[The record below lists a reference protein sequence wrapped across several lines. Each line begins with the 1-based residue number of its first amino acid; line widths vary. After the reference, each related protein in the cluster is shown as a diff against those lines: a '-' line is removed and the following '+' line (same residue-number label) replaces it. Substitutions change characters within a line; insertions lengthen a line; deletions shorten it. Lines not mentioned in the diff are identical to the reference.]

1 MTAGPGLVG
10 ALLVGMAGAKAVS
23 LATGAD
29 LVGVNHLEGHY
40 WANFLEHGRPN
51 PPYVALIVSGGH
63 TMLVHM
69 PEMFHHVVMGQTLD
83 DAAGEAFDKVARLIG
98 LGFPGGPALDAMA
111 RQGDPHAIRFPRA
124 MEDSGDFDFSMSGLK
139 TAVLRHVK
147 SAQAAGQDLH
157 LPDLAAS
164 FQEAIVDVQVTK
176 TIAAAKA
183 VRAPTVLLG
192 GGVVANTRLRERM
205 AAAGEQEGLGVLFPS
220 MPLCTDNAAMIAC
233 LGAAR
238 WARGERTVARHR
250 RRSATK
256 VECVSTV
263 LVTGGA
269 GFIGSHLADRLLAE
283 GHRVISVDDL
293 TTGRIANLVDARGYG
308 KEFTFFNMDVR
319 ADGLRPLFERHR
331 PEIVFHLAAQS
342 GVRPSLEDPVLDASI
357 NVMGTL
363 NVLECAARFGR
374 ARSSTRRAVAR
385 STANLGAF
393 RPRNRAPRARIHS
406 SPYGISKKVVL
417 DYLGFYQRYRGLDFT
432 ALALGNVYGP
442 RQDPNGEAGV
452 IAIFASR
459 MLAGEPITIFGDGNQ
474 TRDYVFIDDV
484 VHAFVQ
490 AIDRGPGKVVN
501 IGTGLEASVNH
512 VFRLLADIIGYG
524 AEPAFGPLPPGELR
538 RIALDI
544 ASASNAIA
552 WKPWTH
558 LEDGL
563 AETVAYLKGV

>member
-1 MTAGPGLVG
+1 
-10 ALLVGMAGAKAVS
+10 
-23 LATGAD
+23 
-29 LVGVNHLEGHY
+29 
-40 WANFLEHGRPN
+40 
-51 PPYVALIVSGGH
+51 
-63 TMLVHM
+63 
-69 PEMFHHVVMGQTLD
+69 
-83 DAAGEAFDKVARLIG
+83 
-98 LGFPGGPALDAMA
+98 
-111 RQGDPHAIRFPRA
+111 
-124 MEDSGDFDFSMSGLK
+124 
-139 TAVLRHVK
+139 
-147 SAQAAGQDLH
+147 
-157 LPDLAAS
+157 
-164 FQEAIVDVQVTK
+164 
-176 TIAAAKA
+176 
-183 VRAPTVLLG
+183 
-192 GGVVANTRLRERM
+192 
-205 AAAGEQEGLGVLFPS
+205 
-220 MPLCTDNAAMIAC
+220 
-233 LGAAR
+233 
-238 WARGERTVARHR
+238 
-250 RRSATK
+250 
-256 VECVSTV
+256 VSTV

-319 ADGLRPLFERHR
+319 ADGLHPLFERHR
-331 PEIVFHLAAQS
+331 PEVVFHLAAQS
-342 GVRPSLEDPVLDASI
+342 GVRPSLDNPVLDASI

-363 NVLECAARFGR
+363 NVLECAARFETRKVIYAASGGTIYGEPR
-374 ARSSTRRAVAR
+374 RLPAKESSAQG
-385 STANLGAF
+385 SHPL
-393 RPRNRAPRARIHS
+393 

-459 MLAGEPITIFGDGNQ
+459 MLAAEPITIFGDGNQ

-490 AIDRGPGKVVN
+490 ALDRGPGKVVN
-501 IGTGLEASVNH
+501 IATGLEASVNH

-544 ASASNAIA
+544 GSASNAIA